1 VPPKNQYIAPQ
12 EVEAAIQESG
22 YLLERRAAQVL
33 EENKFEV
40 FPNWLFPVP
49 GDPGKMNEVDVLART
64 FEWISGETWSRASAI
79 AFVECKNN
87 SQPVAFF
94 LSPQKSPD
102 ANDARILYAGFPQD
116 AIPPD
121 DEELRKLLKMKD
133 WHHYC
138 ETKEV
143 ATQFCGFKNKKEN
156 DKNKKGNKWKAEPMA
171 NYTQSF
177 SALCLAAISRS
188 SLFPTDEQNIELEF
202 YYPIVVFQ
210 GPIYAVHVDGA
221 NLRTESVGHVQLHH
235 GASVYAKP
243 IKAQVDVVTESEF
256 PTLLQTILKELKRIQ
271 EGLQEHYE
279 RLLATSIAQ
288 KRLVKHAEIRARFS
302 RAAG

>member
-1 VPPKNQYIAPQ
+1 VPPKNQYNTAQ

-79 AFVECKNN
+79 ALVECKNN

-138 ETKEV
+138 QTREI
-143 ATQFCGFKNKKEN
+143 ATHFCSFARTGKA
-156 DKNKKGNKWKAEPMA
+156 WKAEPMA
-171 NYTQSF
+171 NYSQSF
-177 SALCLAAISRS
+177 SALCLATAFGQLSQFSI
-188 SLFPTDEQNIELEF
+188 EAQNIELEF

-243 IKAQVDVVTESEF
+243 IKAQVDAVTESEF

-271 EGLQEHYE
+271 EGLREHYE

-288 KRLVKHAEIRARFS
+288 KRLVKRAEMRARFS
-302 RAAG
+302 RAVG